1 MIHNFNTRRNN
12 WPEQSLAKVY
22 FQQCFQSWSEA
33 KQIEKYPPQG
43 YCEVFRTT
51 CLRKEVGIQ
60 WRVSEKPRQSWPS
73 PAWNYLSVEMAPWQ
87 GLLCRVALAALPKT
101 GLEVKL
107 WQFSPCT
114 VLTKPWIRKRDETK
128 VQDSTMAFAASG
140 SCCSA
145 APGGSE
151 VKLLPLLW
159 LCTKAGVRGQRGSRN
174 NVGRDKSGPPFL
186 CLNCRL
192 GSGKRPESRKVLQ
205 IQPHRRH
212 SPDCGELEAFGLH
225 RKFYL
230 WQVNI
235 IQRTLSQAVRE
246 TTALKNRELCHSTT
260 NICTDWFWLQT
271 KKSVQPKS
279 PAFSCNHEDAIRMRP
294 APATARKSQWVLK
307 YFCWKKI
314 LVPGTTRKM

>member
-87 GLLCRVALAALPKT
+87 ELLCGVALAALPKT

-114 VLTKPWIRKRDETK
+114 VLTKPWIRRRDETK
-128 VQDSTMAFAASG
+128 VQDSTVASAASG
-140 SCCSA
+140 SCCCA
-145 APGGSE
+145 APGGLRWNSFHCFGCARRQAWEGNEGAETTWGGTNLGHHFCVWTGDWALGRDLRVGKCYRYSPTDGAALTAVSWKHLDSIGSSTYGRLILSRGHWAKLSE
-151 VKLLPLLW
+151 KLLL
-159 LCTKAGVRGQRGSRN
+159 
-174 NVGRDKSGPPFL
+174 
-186 CLNCRL
+186 
-192 GSGKRPESRKVLQ
+192 
-205 IQPHRRH
+205 
-212 SPDCGELEAFGLH
+212 
-225 RKFYL
+225 
-230 WQVNI
+230 
-235 IQRTLSQAVRE
+235 
-246 TTALKNRELCHSTT
+246 
-260 NICTDWFWLQT
+260 
-271 KKSVQPKS
+271 
-279 PAFSCNHEDAIRMRP
+279 
-294 APATARKSQWVLK
+294 
-307 YFCWKKI
+307 
-314 LVPGTTRKM
+314 